1 MIYSDEEILLQLELG
16 EDSRWE
22 FKQIE
27 FSGNIPKKPRR
38 DDLADE
44 IAAFANADGGVLM
57 CGATDNGDVQ
67 DLSRAQMV
75 ELDSFLVEVSSDS
88 INSTTRSHPHLPPA
102 TLGWRA
108 LAAGRDTAGGFAT

>member
-88 INSTTRSHPHLPPA
+88 IKPPVRIR
-102 TLGWRA
+102 TYHRQLLGWRA